1 MLQEPIPLFSTYLKY
16 ASTFNK
22 KGGLCKELYLE
33 LRENIFQLDSTPNL
47 EWVMKLLEGCALK
60 VKEEWMEG

>member
-1 MLQEPIPLFSTYLKY
+1 MLREPIPLFSTYLKY
-16 ASTFNK
+16 ASPFNK

-47 EWVMKLLEGCALK
+47 E
-60 VKEEWMEG
+60 